1 MGTATDKI
9 LEEALSLPAD
19 EQASLA
25 EKILKS
31 LNLPTEDE
39 VNRLWVEE
47 AERRV
52 SELEAGKVESIPG
65 EQVFARIRE
74 KYQALLQ
81 SEWVLMSYFSDGLE
95 HTG

>member
-9 LEEALSLPAD
+9 LEEALLLPAD
-19 EQASLA
+19 ERASLV
-25 EKILKS
+25 EKILQS

-52 SELEAGKVESIPG
+52 SQLEAGKAELIPG
-65 EQVFARIRE
+65 EQVFAKIRS
-74 KYQALLQ
+74 KYQ
-81 SEWVLMSYFSDGLE
+81 
-95 HTG
+95 